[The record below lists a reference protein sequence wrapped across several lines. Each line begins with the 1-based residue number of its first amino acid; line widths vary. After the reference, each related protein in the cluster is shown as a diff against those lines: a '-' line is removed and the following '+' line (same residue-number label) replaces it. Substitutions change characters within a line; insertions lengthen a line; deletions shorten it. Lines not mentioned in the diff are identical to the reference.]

1 MPMLSNILQ
10 SGSLAYQD
18 ASPASVAARRKLAQ
32 QLLEGSRVQNAGPF
46 GALANAL
53 GGSFSGYE
61 NRQAGEQE
69 AAGVEGYNSM
79 IAKAL
84 QNPDMP
90 DADLAG
96 LASNPWAG
104 ESNNPIA
111 AALMGQAI
119 QRRDPSYQLDMDYKR
134 AQLNDLQNPKSTQ
147 QSLMNIGDGVVF
159 DPNTREW
166 ITQPTP
172 EGGAA
177 VAMDPDMIKA
187 EGTLRTEY
195 GNTNTVKDFGLQTQ
209 AYQRVLDSATNPSP
223 AGDMALLYAYMKML
237 DPGSVVRE
245 TEFATAASSGSFGER
260 IKAGVDQIL
269 NGTRLTDVQR
279 KDFLER
285 AGQIYQGASELQG
298 DTNERYS
305 GLAQEYG
312 FDPERI
318 VAPIPSIGILDPEF
332 DVSEYLDPQTGQQW
346 KPIPLTEAGADAEYE
361 ALPPGT
367 LFMGPDGQVRRKP

>member
-1 MPMLSNILQ
+1 M
-10 SGSLAYQD
+10 
-18 ASPASVAARRKLAQ
+18 
-32 QLLEGSRVQNAGPF
+32 
-46 GALANAL
+46 
-53 GGSFSGYE
+53 
-61 NRQAGEQE
+61 
-69 AAGVEGYNSM
+69 EGYNSL
-79 IAKAL
+79 ISQAL
-84 QNPDMP
+84 KNPEMTNG
-90 DADLAG
+90 DLAG

-119 QRRDPSYQLDMDYKR
+119 QRRDPAYQLDMDYKR
-134 AQLNDLQNPKSTQ
+134 QQLNDLQNPKPTQ
-147 QSLMNIGDGVVF
+147 QSLMNVGDGVIY

-166 ITQPTP
+166 ITRPSP
-172 EGGAA
+172 EGSAPA
-177 VAMDPDMIKA
+177 PMDPDTIKA

-285 AGQIYQGASELQG
+285 AGQIYQGAAQLQG

-305 GLAQEYG
+305 GLAEQYG
-312 FDPERI
+312 YDPERI
-318 VAPIPSIGILDPEF
+318 VAPIPQIGVLDPEF
-332 DVSEYLDPQTGQQW
+332 DVSEYLDPETGEQW
-346 KPIPLTEAGADAEYE
+346 KPIPLTEQGAEQEYE
-361 ALPPGT
+361 ALPSGVM
-367 LFMGPDGQVRRKP
+367 FMAPDGSVRRKP